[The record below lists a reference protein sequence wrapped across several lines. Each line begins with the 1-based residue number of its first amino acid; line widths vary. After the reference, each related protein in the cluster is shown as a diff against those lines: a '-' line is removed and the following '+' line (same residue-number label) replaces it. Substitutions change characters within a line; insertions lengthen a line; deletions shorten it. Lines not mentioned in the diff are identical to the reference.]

1 MKSRIYEVRKDHR
14 LTQDEFAARIGLSK
28 NFVCLMETGVRAP
41 GARTISDICREFN
54 INEEWLRTGEGE
66 KERPLTM
73 EAQLMELFSDVS
85 NETNSFRRTLLTTM
99 AKMTP
104 DEWEVLERIACN
116 LVEDMG
122 KKT

>member
-1 MKSRIYEVRKDHR
+1 MKSRIYEVRKSHKM
-14 LTQDEFAARIGLSK
+14 TQDEFAARIGLSK

-66 KERPLTM
+66 KERPLTL

-85 NETNSFRRTLLTTM
+85 NETGSFRRALLTAM

-104 DEWEVLERIACN
+104 DEWKVLERIACN
-116 LVEDMG
+116 LVEGMD